1 MIKAIAAERLSSQAV
16 SNATPLVIMG
26 GPFPLPQGSDG
37 PGQDLPEFMVGI
49 HAETRRDTVCK

>member
-1 MIKAIAAERLSSQAV
+1 MITALAAKRPPSRAA
-16 SNATPLVIMG
+16 SNAIPVMIMG

-49 HAETRRDTVCK
+49 HGETRRDTVCK